1 MGDQYR
7 QVSFWM
13 DALVASG
20 ADDLRPRPSLS
31 DDVTVD
37 VCIVGGG
44 LTGLWTAYYLQQVD
58 PTLSIAI
65 LEKDIAGFG
74 ASGRNGGW
82 SSALFPLSASALE
95 SRYGFAAAVA
105 LRRAMVDTVDEVG
118 RTAAAE
124 DIECDF
130 VRGGTVAFVRSSVQ
144 LASARAELDEAARF
158 GVDQV
163 SMLGTETVR
172 ERYGVPSAIAA
183 TFTPE
188 CARIQPAKLVRGLA
202 RAVERRGATVYER
215 TEVLSWADG
224 RVDARVGGMQR
235 TVRAG
240 TVVNATEGYGSAL
253 RQVGRSILPLYSL
266 MIATE
271 PLSDAVWDRIGIE
284 HGQTFTDFRHLII
297 YGQRTADNRFAF
309 GGRGARYHLAS
320 AIRPAYDRVGRVTHH
335 LRKALVD
342 LFPAVADARIT
353 HEWGGPLGVPRDWHA
368 SVGFD
373 AAAKEAWAGGY
384 VGDGV
389 STTNLAGRTLADLIT
404 GAKTDLTSLAWV
416 NHRSPRWEPEPLRFV
431 GANAGLV
438 GTQFADAEE
447 RVTRRP
453 SIAARLMGPLTG
465 H

>member
-1 MGDQYR
+1 MSHDYR
-7 QVSFWM
+7 RVSFWM
-13 DALVASG
+13 DALVTSG
-20 ADDLRPRPSLS
+20 ADDLKPRPSLT

-44 LTGLWTAYYLQQVD
+44 LTGLWTAYYLQEAD

-82 SSALFPLSASALE
+82 SSALFPLSSSALE
-95 SRYGFAAAVA
+95 SRYGFDAAVA
-105 LRRAMVDTVDEVG
+105 LRRAMVETVDEVG
-118 RTAAAE
+118 RAAAAE
-124 DIECDF
+124 DIDCDF

-144 LASARAELDEAARF
+144 LASARAELDEASRF

-163 SMLGTETVR
+163 SLLGTATVR
-172 ERYGVPSAIAA
+172 ERFGVPSAIAA
-183 TFTPE
+183 TFTPD

-202 RAVERRGATVYER
+202 RVVERRGATIYER
-215 TEVLSWADG
+215 TEVQSWADG
-224 RVDARVGGMQR
+224 RVDAVVGSTPR
-235 TVRAG
+235 TVRAA
-240 TVVNATEGYGSAL
+240 TVVNATEGHGSAL
-253 RQVGRSILPLYSL
+253 RQVGRRILPLYSL

-271 PLSDAVWDRIGIE
+271 PLSDAVLDRIGIE
-284 HGQTFTDFRHLII
+284 HGQTFTDFRHLLI

-309 GGRGARYHLAS
+309 GGRGARYHLGS

-342 LFPAVADARIT
+342 LFPDTADARIT
-353 HEWGGPLGVPRDWHA
+353 HAWGGPLGVPRDWHA

-373 AAAKEAWAGGY
+373 AGRKEAWAGGY

-389 STTNLAGRTLADLIT
+389 STTNLSGRTLADLIT
-404 GAKTDLTSLAWV
+404 GTSSELTSLAWV
-416 NHRSPRWEPEPLRFV
+416 NHRSPRWELEPLRFAA
-431 GANAGLV
+431 ANAGLV
-438 GTQFADAEE
+438 GMQFADAEE
-447 RVTRRP
+447 RLTGRASVV
-453 SIAARLMGPLTG
+453 ARLIRPLTG